1 MFVGIVS
8 VDAAN
13 NGDNL
18 YVYCGFEDQFTGV
31 SSKPMTYSSNLYT
44 TVIDFTGV
52 AGWTWY
58 LLSIST
64 SDSDRKVC
72 WNDQPTIIS
81 NTDKIQKFQ
90 SGSRGEY
97 TNLVKFETNGNAS
110 AGTSDLVKVTYDI
123 TAKTITFDPGDSEPP
138 TDDPTTYYLGGRF
151 KMKTA
156 AGAPIDT
163 YTGTQ
168 YEWTTTESKN
178 IQFNKTADGVYEL
191 NTYSTVSELSALSQ
205 GNQPPFFIVHDGKN
219 MFGGSSAYHTFQD
232 NTSENKASL
241 KSINNTDDESTLLRF
256 DGTDESGNVII
267 HLDTNSGNKIWCT
280 IDGGSD
286 LTPGAITLTSD
297 GSTILY
303 FNMSAVSWWPAK
315 GNFAYFYNSNSN
327 DNLWSAKAEQYSGNT
342 YYVKIPSGTW
352 DHVILTR
359 NSVTLGPEWL
369 NKVNQTGDIALDTDS
384 NYISKFEENKTDATW
399 GTVKPTSSASL
410 SASST
415 SVKTG
420 VDVTLTPSLT
430 SNTTYNAI
438 KSTSYSVSP
447 SSGASVSDN
456 KFTAT
461 AAGTYTVTATVTY
474 NAKGYSGLTSTATAS
489 TTITVESATPQK
501 YTVTYGSNNGTYGTV
516 SATVGSDASVD
527 AGTEVTFTATPK
539 SNYKVEAWY
548 SDTSWNNKISG
559 TDGKTEYKATI
570 NANTTVYVKFVQ
582 NSASTQEYGVEG
594 NANGLPGWDKDFSA
608 TQKFDSNNEIKLT
621 GVLAN
626 QQFRLIGKDEKRY
639 GWDANYEV
647 KSNVSNLQIKQDVN
661 YVFQFNNAGNYT
673 IKLEQNSIPPFIS
686 ITQGEDSEYSLW
698 DNVTKTK
705 LGDFSSGSTGSFT
718 VKLTANQDYKLYVQD
733 SSSGKYYNRDKAF
746 NNNSV
751 ALYNYTSVDD
761 LISYT
766 PTATGDYT
774 FTWTPFM
781 YGDQKAGTL
790 TVQEPTVAPQD
801 VTPTFVSGGATDSV
815 SAYVGKEKVLDVT
828 ATLQGVSN
836 PQEYLTYSTV
846 CDNGLEITLGN
857 TANPKFT
864 ATAEGTYTV
873 TTTVTNTA
881 NQQTA
886 TRTTT
891 VNVTVAPAVVYQVAI
906 KSGSPVDMHETSV
919 AGVYISDS
927 IISKDTCFRIKDT
940 EGKYAQRGDIPAP
953 GTTIDSTYD
962 ISSPNDRNAKVF
974 ADWLDSYSSSGAN
987 GDWKINCGDAYVV
1000 YDSNKGIIYLSTDP
1014 NNKQSFTI
1022 YAKPGTVRN
1031 NKDFHETTGSLGYG
1045 TTTVAGAGDVDE
1057 TREIWYSTTRLYKD
1071 VAEDTA
1077 ITITTTM
1084 TNQGD
1089 AGGYYVWAFCVNGK
1103 YVEAIKDADTNGNVI
1118 YRSPTYRLT
1127 SENAV
1132 NNKFEITP
1140 IYLNRTIE
1148 ADGDY
1153 IHLYVDASTVTD
1165 TWGDTIA
1172 VYPYVGTGVTQEDR
1186 PFGHYPGQPMVLR
1199 GRFYEIL
1206 VPRHKY
1212 VMTDGKLTKTNTYMS
1227 GLTVCNYAEETIHP
1241 EVIGYTTN
1249 YQTYDYSDFIQLS
1262 KDPNVK
1268 AVLFAIKR
1276 YTDNDNGLVASNQT
1290 IGSTISND
1298 WNNLDVNRFED
1309 FTDYYGRNTDIFG
1322 NILSEEDMNK
1332 SKKVHII
1339 SVGNQDTN
1347 SETGDYF
1354 TKGTWA
1360 TKWFIYDNN
1369 GRLLSVGTPS
1379 EYINQNSPKYKAL
1392 LENYRNDC
1400 QYLQTY
1406 ISYDKEKTSGGV
1418 RSDGRWYYSKVGDL
1432 EFTSDV
1438 AIEYNSGNGEWIE
1451 DKNSGVKN
1459 EDGFVSTVT
1468 NGSVARLDG
1477 VREATYKSVD
1487 GTATISVDVK
1497 DGWTFAGWYIKSKN
1511 ADDSYSYYEISKT
1524 NTTVNDFQM
1533 NNSYHIVARLEKIP
1547 EGSLVLR
1554 HTQYSGTN
1562 PPAHSGGSI
1571 VGQYFIMAVVKDR
1584 NNNVVGQPY
1593 DFTEDPISIAHLR
1606 SDYTI
1611 DITLK
1616 TVCYEPN
1623 TFYSWYQMAPDGN
1636 YFPIGPEDYD
1646 PKGQDGEL
1654 TFEMNLKCSQ
1664 LFNGQD
1670 LEVNVIRFYSDL
1682 VKVSGTCDI
1691 TYKYYD
1697 RFAENGVGKMV
1708 SYVVNDVELSPK
1720 EIKEGYIP
1728 SDETIQRNAPY
1739 IDTIYLDTI
1748 WDLTDAGKVTKTKS
1762 YAEVTASQRD
1772 KMCKVYY
1779 HTGEYFNDGIVES
1792 KPVPFNAFLGEN
1804 DANDPDK
1811 INFLLTAPDK
1821 NAEGKEFSYWNI
1833 YKAGENGQKTETLIA
1848 TCYDRTFNFRIYDDY
1863 YLEVVYGEKI
1873 DEISAEISDP
1883 VMNREIFGSA
1893 SSATDRLYVDLLV
1906 SYYSSRVPVFK
1917 DNNPDNT
1924 GYTVECGVIV
1934 DRNNTKTL
1942 SDADMNSIKEAAQN
1956 DTELDPTILQGY
1968 FNNFGLDVDKAL
1980 SVAQNQELG
1989 DKSKTTYMDTSGCEH
2004 RLSKYVLNN
2013 EDLTNKNRI
2022 DKVLVYTN
2030 NEANQKYIFAAYAYV
2045 IVRDAVGT
2053 IVQCDISNANEVQF
2067 YNLCYTANIPA
2078 QTSAN

>member
-1 MFVGIVS
+1 MKMKIKRISKSTLS
-8 VDAAN
+8 VILA
-13 NGDNL
+13 L
-18 YVYCGFEDQFTGV
+18 MMV
-31 SSKPMTYSSNLYT
+31 
-44 TVIDFTGV
+44 
-52 AGWTWY
+52 
-58 LLSIST
+58 LSTMLIGTIST
-64 SDSDRKVC
+64 A
-72 WNDQPTIIS
+72 NAAT
-81 NTDKIQKFQ
+81 T
-90 SGSRGEY
+90 GS
-97 TNLVKFETNGNAS
+97 
-110 AGTSDLVKVTYDI
+110 I
-123 TAKTITFDPGDSEPP
+123 
-138 TDDPTTYYLGGRF
+138 
-151 KMKTA
+151 
-156 AGAPIDT
+156 
-163 YTGTQ
+163 
-168 YEWTTTESKN
+168 
-178 IQFNKTADGVYEL
+178 
-191 NTYSTVSELSALSQ
+191 
-205 GNQPPFFIVHDGKN
+205 
-219 MFGGSSAYHTFQD
+219 
-232 NTSENKASL
+232 
-241 KSINNTDDESTLLRF
+241 
-256 DGTDESGNVII
+256 
-267 HLDTNSGNKIWCT
+267 
-280 IDGGSD
+280 
-286 LTPGAITLTSD
+286 TSD

-303 FNMSAVSWWPAK
+303 FNMSAVSWWGDDPDNTGK
-315 GNFAYFYNSNSN
+315 FAYFYESGTNNGWS
-327 DNLWSAKAEQYSGNT
+327 DNAKQYSDNI
-342 YYVKIPSGTW
+342 YYVTIPSGTW

-359 NSVTLGPEWL
+359 NSVTLGPECS
-369 NKVNQTGDIALDTDS
+369 NKVNQTGDIALATDS

-420 VDVTLTPSLT
+420 ADVTLTPSLT

-516 SATVGSDASVD
+516 SATVSSGASVD
-527 AGTEVTFTATPK
+527 AGTEVTFTAIPN

-559 TDGKTEYKATI
+559 TDGKTEYKTTI
-570 NANTTVYVKFVQ
+570 NADTTVYVKFVED
-582 NSASTQEYGVEG
+582 SVSTQDYRITG
-594 NANGLPGWDKDFSA
+594 NITGISNWTNYNGA
-608 TQKFDSNNEIKLT
+608 TPFNNGSITLNVAADNE
-621 GVLAN
+621 
-626 QQFRLIGKDEKRY
+626 FRLKGADDKNY
-639 GWDANYEV
+639 GWTIEGYTV
-647 KSNVSNLQIKQDVN
+647 KSTGHNNVELQQKDGTFKFETAGTYKITLD
-661 YVFQFNNAGNYT
+661 NNT
-673 IKLEQNSIPPFIS
+673 IPPVIS
-686 ITQGEDSEYSLW
+686 ITPQQPDVEWYIVGKAVDNNWNSQDVTDKNHKFTGPDADGIYSYEINPMYLESGTLYFKIHNGTTKYSTDTAIPDSQ
-698 DNVTKTK
+698 
-705 LGDFSSGSTGSFT
+705 SGAIDLSGNGGNAYKIENCTDSDTIT
-718 VKLTANQDYKLYVQD
+718 VYIQD
-733 SSSGKYYNRDKAF
+733 SKIWYSKQ
-746 NNNSV
+746 
-751 ALYNYTSVDD
+751 SVD
-761 LISYT
+761 
-766 PTATGDYT
+766 PA
-774 FTWTPFM
+774 
-781 YGDQKAGTL
+781 
-790 TVQEPTVAPQD
+790 D
-801 VTPTFVSGGATDSV
+801 VTPTFVDGKTEDTV
-815 SAYVGKEKVLDVT
+815 TAYVDREKTLNVT
-828 ATLQGVSN
+828 ATLDGVSN

-846 CDNGLEITLGN
+846 STEGN
-857 TANPKFT
+857 LTIIDATTANPKFT
-864 ATAEGTYTV
+864 ATAEGTYIV
-873 TTTVTNTA
+873 KTTVTNTV
-881 NQQTA
+881 NNEKV
-886 TRTTT
+886 TRITT
-891 VNVTVAPAVVYQVAI
+891 VNVAVAPAVEYKVAI
-906 KSGSPVDMHETSV
+906 NDKSTTVDMYETSV

-1022 YAKPGTVRN
+1022 YAKPGTVRDD
-1031 NKDFHETTGSLGYG
+1031 KTYHDTIGSLGYG

-1084 TNQGD
+1084 SSTGNSQ
-1089 AGGYYVWAFCVNGK
+1089 GYYVWAFCVNGK
-1103 YVEAIKDADTNGNVI
+1103 YVEAIKDVDTEGNVI

-1127 SENAV
+1127 SDNAV

-1140 IYLNRTIE
+1140 IYLNSIVE

-1153 IHLYVDASTVTD
+1153 IHLYVDASTVKEA
-1165 TWGDTIA
+1165 WGDTVA
-1172 VYPYVGTGVTQEDR
+1172 VYPYEGDGTTEGSE
-1186 PFGHYPGQPMVLR
+1186 PFGDYPGQPMVLR

-1262 KDPNVK
+1262 KDPEVK

-1322 NILSEEDMNK
+1322 NILSKDDMNK
-1332 SKKVHII
+1332 TAKVHII
-1339 SVGNQDTN
+1339 SVGNQTITKTDSLGEYDTV
-1347 SETGDYF
+1347 G
-1354 TKGTWA
+1354 KWA
-1360 TKWFIYDNN
+1360 TRWFIYDDN

-1379 EYINQNSPKYKAL
+1379 EYIDENSPKYKAL
-1392 LENYRNDC
+1392 LKDYGSDC
-1400 QYLQTY
+1400 KNLQTY
-1406 ISYDKEKTSGGV
+1406 ISYDREKISHIQTDMGGV
-1418 RSDGRWYYSKVGDL
+1418 RSDGRWYYSKVNDL

-1451 DKNSGVKN
+1451 DENSGVEN
-1459 EDGFVSTVT
+1459 ENGFVSTVT

-1571 VGQYFIMAVVKDR
+1571 VGQYFIKAVVKDSD
-1584 NNNVVGQPY
+1584 NNIVKTY
-1593 DFTEDPISIAHLR
+1593 DFTEDPISIDYLR

-1611 DITLK
+1611 DVTLK

-1636 YFPIGPEDYD
+1636 YFEIGPEDYD
-1646 PKGQDGEL
+1646 PRGKDGEL
-1654 TFEMNLKCSQ
+1654 TFEKTLYCSQ

-1708 SYVVNDVELSPK
+1708 SYVVNDVELSPV
-1720 EIKEGYIP
+1720 EIKAGYIP
-1728 SDETIQRNAPY
+1728 SNETIAKYAPY
-1739 IDTIYLDTI
+1739 IDTIYLDTK
-1748 WDLTDAGKVTKTKS
+1748 WDLTDSGKVTKTKS
-1762 YAEVTASQRD
+1762 YAEVTATQSE
-1772 KMCKVYY
+1772 KMCTVYY
-1779 HTGEYFNDGIVES
+1779 PTGEYFDGPCES
-1792 KPVPFNAFLGEN
+1792 FVAPYNAFLGN
-1804 DANDPDK
+1804 GDVNNPDTF
-1811 INFLLTAPDK
+1811 NFLLTAPDK

-1833 YKAGENGQKTETLIA
+1833 YKADVNGNKIGTLIA

-1883 VMNREIFGSA
+1883 VMNREIFGDA

-1917 DNNPDNT
+1917 ENNT
-1924 GYTVECGVIV
+1924 EFTVECGVIV
-1934 DRNNTKTL
+1934 DRNNTNTL

-1956 DTELDPTILQGY
+1956 GAELDPTILQGY
-1968 FNNFGLDVDKAL
+1968 FNNFGLDVDEAL

-1989 DKSKTTYMDTSGCEH
+1989 DKSKTTYKDTSGYEH

-2045 IVRDAVGT
+2045 IVRDADGT

>member
-1 MFVGIVS
+1 MKSKFKRISKSTLSVVLALMMAFSTMLVGMITTS
-8 VDAAN
+8 AAN
-13 NGDNL
+13 I
-18 YVYCGFEDQFTGV
+18 T
-31 SSKPMTYSSNLYT
+31 SNDSEI
-44 TVIDFTGV
+44 VIFIEMET
-52 AGWTWY
+52 
-58 LLSIST
+58 ST
-64 SDSDRKVC
+64 DDSNW
-72 WNDQPTIIS
+72 WN
-81 NTDKIQKFQ
+81 N
-90 SGSRGEY
+90 SGCYHYAIVRGA
-97 TNLVKFETNGNAS
+97 N
-110 AGTSDLVKVTYDI
+110 GTSDASVHLYNKSSGTSASDQTDPIYYCTVPAGTYSRIDLYRGTDADTLTDNHNSAENI
-123 TAKTITFDPGDSEPP
+123 NALNFVADKNKFGTVYNTVFGDWQSW
-138 TDDPTTYYLGGRF
+138 DSYQLD
-151 KMKTA
+151 
-156 AGAPIDT
+156 
-163 YTGTQ
+163 
-168 YEWTTTESKN
+168 
-178 IQFNKTADGVYEL
+178 
-191 NTYSTVSELSALSQ
+191 STVS
-205 GNQPPFFIVHDGKN
+205 
-219 MFGGSSAYHTFQD
+219 
-232 NTSENKASL
+232 
-241 KSINNTDDESTLLRF
+241 
-256 DGTDESGNVII
+256 
-267 HLDTNSGNKIWCT
+267 
-280 IDGGSD
+280 
-286 LTPGAITLTSD
+286 LTSA
-297 GSTILY
+297 SQ
-303 FNMSAVSWWPAK
+303 AK
-315 GNFAYFYNSNSN
+315 AN
-327 DNLWSAKAEQYSGNT
+327 DN
-342 YYVKIPSGTW
+342 
-352 DHVILTR
+352 
-359 NSVTLGPEWL
+359 
-369 NKVNQTGDIALDTDS
+369 
-384 NYISKFEENKTDATW
+384 
-399 GTVKPTSSASL
+399 
-410 SASST
+410 
-415 SVKTG
+415 
-420 VDVTLTPSLT
+420 VTLTPALT
-430 SNTTYNAI
+430 SNQTFNAI
-438 KSTSYSVSP
+438 KSNSYSVTID
-447 SSGASVSDN
+447 GKTASVNTDYKISGN
-456 KFTAT
+456 IFTPLKSGEFVIEDT
-461 AAGTYTVTATVTY
+461 ITY
-474 NAKGYSGLTSTATAS
+474 NAKGFSGITKTATAS

-516 SATVGSDASVD
+516 SATVSSSASVD
-527 AGTEVTFTATPK
+527 AGTEVTFTAIPN

-559 TDGKTEYKATI
+559 TDGKTEYKTTI
-570 NANTTVYVKFVQ
+570 NADTTVYVKFVED
-582 NSASTQEYGVEG
+582 SVSTQDYRITG
-594 NANGLPGWDKDFSA
+594 NITGISDWTNYNGA
-608 TQKFDSNNEIKLT
+608 TPFNNGSITLNVAADNE
-621 GVLAN
+621 
-626 QQFRLIGKDEKRY
+626 FRLKGADDKNY
-639 GWDANYEV
+639 GWTIEGYTV
-647 KSNVSNLQIKQDVN
+647 KSTGHNNVELQQKDGTFKFETAGTYKITLD
-661 YVFQFNNAGNYT
+661 NNT
-673 IKLEQNSIPPFIS
+673 IPPVIS
-686 ITQGEDSEYSLW
+686 ITPQQPDVEWYIVGKAVDNNWVSQDVTDKNHKFTGPDADGIYSYEINPMYLENGTLYFKIHNGTTKYSTDTAIPDSQ
-698 DNVTKTK
+698 
-705 LGDFSSGSTGSFT
+705 SGAIDLSGNGGNAYKIENCTDSDTIT
-718 VKLTANQDYKLYVQD
+718 VYIQD
-733 SSSGKYYNRDKAF
+733 SKIWYSKQ
-746 NNNSV
+746 
-751 ALYNYTSVDD
+751 SVD
-761 LISYT
+761 
-766 PTATGDYT
+766 P
-774 FTWTPFM
+774 
-781 YGDQKAGTL
+781 K
-790 TVQEPTVAPQD
+790 D
-801 VTPTFVSGGATDSV
+801 VTPTFVSGGDTDTV
-815 SAYVGKEKVLDVT
+815 SAYVGKEKTLDVT
-828 ATLQGVSN
+828 ATLDGVSN

-864 ATAEGTYTV
+864 ATAEGTYIV
-873 TTTVTNTA
+873 KTTVTNTV
-881 NQQTA
+881 NNEKV
-886 TRTTT
+886 TRITT
-891 VNVTVAPAVVYQVAI
+891 VNVAVAPAVEYKVAI
-906 KSGSPVDMHETSV
+906 NDKSTTVDMHETSV

-953 GTTIDSTYD
+953 GTKIEDTYWIQNTD
-962 ISSPNDRNAKVF
+962 DRNAKVF

-987 GDWKINCGDAYVV
+987 GNWKINCGDAYVV

-1022 YAKPGTVRN
+1022 YAKPGTVRYD
-1031 NKDFHETTGSLGYG
+1031 KTYHDTTGSLGYG

-1057 TREIWYSTTRLYKD
+1057 TKEIWYSTTRLYKD

-1084 TNQGD
+1084 SSTGNSQ
-1089 AGGYYVWAFCVNGK
+1089 GYYVWAFCVNGK
-1103 YVEAIKDADTNGNVI
+1103 YVEAIKDVDTEGNVI

-1127 SENAV
+1127 SDNAV

-1140 IYLNRTIE
+1140 IYLNSIVE

-1153 IHLYVDASTVTD
+1153 IHLYVDASTVKEA
-1165 TWGDTIA
+1165 WGDTVA
-1172 VYPYVGTGVTQEDR
+1172 VYPYEGDGTTEGSE
-1186 PFGHYPGQPMVLR
+1186 PFGDYPGQPMVLR

-1262 KDPNVK
+1262 KDPEVK

-1322 NILSEEDMNK
+1322 NILSKDDMNK
-1332 SKKVHII
+1332 TAKVHII
-1339 SVGNQDTN
+1339 SVGNQTITKTDSLGEYDTV
-1347 SETGDYF
+1347 G
-1354 TKGTWA
+1354 KWA
-1360 TKWFIYDNN
+1360 TRWFIYDDN

-1379 EYINQNSPKYKAL
+1379 EYIDENSPKYKAL
-1392 LENYRNDC
+1392 LKDYGSDC
-1400 QYLQTY
+1400 KNLQTY
-1406 ISYDKEKTSGGV
+1406 ISYDREKISHIQTDMGGV
-1418 RSDGRWYYSKVGDL
+1418 RSDGRWYYSKVNDL

-1451 DKNSGVKN
+1451 DENSGVENK
-1459 EDGFVSTVT
+1459 DGFVSTVT

-1571 VGQYFIMAVVKDR
+1571 VGQYFIKAVVKDSD
-1584 NNNVVGQPY
+1584 NNIVKTY
-1593 DFTEDPISIAHLR
+1593 DFTEDPISIDYLR

-1611 DITLK
+1611 DVTLK

-1636 YFPIGPEDYD
+1636 YFEIGPEDYD
-1646 PKGQDGEL
+1646 PRGQEGEL
-1654 TFEMNLKCSQ
+1654 TFEKTLYCSQ

-1708 SYVVNDVELSPK
+1708 SYVVNDVELSPV
-1720 EIKEGYIP
+1720 EIKAGYIP
-1728 SDETIQRNAPY
+1728 SNETIEKYAPY
-1739 IDTIYLDTI
+1739 IDTIYLDTK
-1748 WDLTDAGKVTKTKS
+1748 WDLTDSGKVTKTKS
-1762 YAEVTASQRD
+1762 YAEVTATQSE
-1772 KMCKVYY
+1772 KMCTVYY
-1779 HTGEYFNDGIVES
+1779 PTGEYFDGPCES
-1792 KPVPFNAFLGEN
+1792 FAAPYNAFLGN
-1804 DANDPDK
+1804 GNVNNPDTF
-1811 INFLLTAPDK
+1811 NFLLTAPDK

-1833 YKAGENGQKTETLIA
+1833 YKADVNGNKIGTLIA

-1883 VMNREIFGSA
+1883 VMNREIFGDA

-1917 DNNPDNT
+1917 ENNT
-1924 GYTVECGVIV
+1924 EFTVECGVIV
-1934 DRNNTKTL
+1934 DRNNTNTL

-1956 DTELDPTILQGY
+1956 GAELDPTILQGY
-1968 FNNFGLDVDKAL
+1968 FNNFGLDVDEAL

-1989 DKSKTTYMDTSGCEH
+1989 DKSKTTYKDTSGYEH

-2045 IVRDAVGT
+2045 IVRDADGT